1 MFVAKVLTRPYDG
14 TKVSFK
20 EFAHNVNFV
29 EAFATPGEL
38 NGFYFYDVFVT

>member
-20 EFAHNVNFV
+20 EFADNVNFV
-29 EAFATPGEL
+29 EAFATPREL
-38 NGFYFYDVFVT
+38 NDVFVT